1 LGVIEG
7 ATSVYPGQD
16 TIFAV
21 HGDKGAVI
29 LGDKGFYAW
38 DIWGSDEK
46 HPDAGEGFGG
56 TNCGWLSTN
65 SGHTI
70 QVQDMAEA
78 VLTGRQPMIPGDEA
92 KKAVKIVLAIYE
104 SSRLGKEVFL

>member
-38 DIWGSDEK
+38 DIWGS
-46 HPDAGEGFGG
+46 
-56 TNCGWLSTN
+56 
-65 SGHTI
+65 
-70 QVQDMAEA
+70 AE
-78 VLTGRQPMIPGDEA
+78 
-92 KKAVKIVLAIYE
+92 
-104 SSRLGKEVFL
+104 